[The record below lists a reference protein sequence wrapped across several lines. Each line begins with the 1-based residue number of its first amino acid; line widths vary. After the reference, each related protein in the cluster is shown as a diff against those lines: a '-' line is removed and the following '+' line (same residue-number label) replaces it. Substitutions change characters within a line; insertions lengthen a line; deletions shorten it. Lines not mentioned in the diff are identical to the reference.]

1 MAHGPNY
8 NYLIFVLHE
17 AHFFVSSP
25 KKKQQQHWNKWAIM
39 SKILCSLETS
49 QSTTG
54 HHDSSHIDNN
64 VVLALLFRKLKILFR
79 FPFDLT
85 MGEWTFLVCFFAI
98 YCIFV
103 TLHPE
108 HINFMVFM
116 SSFRLFV
123 SSSFCVLS
131 KNDGGDFSKAG
142 SKSNK
147 NIIKVKE
154 LKTEDETRFQLMMN
168 KEGKEIIKP
177 YTSQWLP
184 SISKKWKPQTN
195 IHLL

>member
-1 MAHGPNY
+1 
-8 NYLIFVLHE
+8 
-17 AHFFVSSP
+17 
-25 KKKQQQHWNKWAIM
+25 
-39 SKILCSLETS
+39 
-49 QSTTG
+49 
-54 HHDSSHIDNN
+54 
-64 VVLALLFRKLKILFR
+64 
-79 FPFDLT
+79 
-85 MGEWTFLVCFFAI
+85 
-98 YCIFV
+98 
-103 TLHPE
+103 
-108 HINFMVFM
+108 MVFM

-177 YTSQWLP
+177 YTSQ
-184 SISKKWKPQTN
+184 
-195 IHLL
+195 